1 MIVEGKKWSIHLLQ
15 FQNLTALKF
24 VSSNDFKP
32 SRCLVLTAHSLGFEN
47 QLWANIIKKPK
58 LKNVRSTDSLKNVSG
73 SLRYKQTKNID
84 LNEMLKIT

>member
-1 MIVEGKKWSIHLLQ
+1 MGKYH
-15 FQNLTALKF
+15 
-24 VSSNDFKP
+24 
-32 SRCLVLTAHSLGFEN
+32 
-47 QLWANIIKKPK
+47 KKPK